1 MDMKSSHLDGV
12 AGQALVDPVFHVAA
26 QRLVREPSQ
35 SIGQDN
41 EQGEQPQQPQP
52 TPAYRQ
58 RHGRLLSREGR
69 YDVCLSRTFTRSRP
83 ASLLPAGFARA
94 ASVHGGPATTRAV
107 SKGGS
112 ILSLISI
119 PSVCFPIS
127 EHRECQRLAI
137 SKKRW
142 LHRYFQSAVAPAMQ
156 RQCHMSPGKN
166 FTF

>member
-58 RHGRLLSREGR
+58 RHGRLLSLDTQTE
-69 YDVCLSRTFTRSRP
+69 
-83 ASLLPAGFARA
+83 
-94 ASVHGGPATTRAV
+94 HG
-107 SKGGS
+107 
-112 ILSLISI
+112 
-119 PSVCFPIS
+119 
-127 EHRECQRLAI
+127 ECQLKEA
-137 SKKRW
+137 
-142 LHRYFQSAVAPAMQ
+142 LVASALPE
-156 RQCHMSPGKN
+156 RDGSCDETPMS
-166 FTF
+166 

>member
-58 RHGRLLSREGR
+58 RHGRLLSLDTQTSYLKSMG
-69 YDVCLSRTFTRSRP
+69 S
-83 ASLLPAGFARA
+83 ARGE
-94 ASVHGGPATTRAV
+94 HG
-107 SKGGS
+107 
-112 ILSLISI
+112 
-119 PSVCFPIS
+119 
-127 EHRECQRLAI
+127 ECQGIAI

-142 LHRYFQSAVAPAMQ
+142 LHRHFPSAMAPAMK
-156 RQCHMSPGKN
+156 RQCYMSPGKN

>member
-58 RHGRLLSREGR
+58 RHGRLLF
-69 YDVCLSRTFTRSRP
+69 LTRRRSMES
-83 ASLLPAGFARA
+83 AS
-94 ASVHGGPATTRAV
+94 
-107 SKGGS
+107 
-112 ILSLISI
+112 
-119 PSVCFPIS
+119 
-127 EHRECQRLAI
+127 

-142 LHRYFQSAVAPAMQ
+142 LHRHFQSAMAPAMK

>member
-58 RHGRLLSREGR
+58 RHGRLLSLDTQTSYLRAWRVPGDRNLKEAL
-69 YDVCLSRTFTRSRP
+69 VASALPERTGSGDETPRSYVTRKEFHFLGNLFIGHVHRGTPPLPEFTRIRIG
-83 ASLLPAGFARA
+83 AGPCSHRDRRA
-94 ASVHGGPATTRAV
+94 
-107 SKGGS
+107 GS
-112 ILSLISI
+112 M
-119 PSVCFPIS
+119 
-127 EHRECQRLAI
+127 LAG
-137 SKKRW
+137 R
-142 LHRYFQSAVAPAMQ
+142 
-156 RQCHMSPGKN
+156 
-166 FTF
+166 